1 MDGSLGEFGID
12 LAIVVIISLVFS
24 LVEGTFILPAHVAH
38 SKALKEI
45 LIAGT
50 VNYSN
55 LQKIKFQKS
64 KFIFVETNCF
74 YI

>member
-1 MDGSLGEFGID
+1 MIQNPIKFLVLAKNKYCSIALFHIAVSRSAD
-12 LAIVVIISLVFS
+12 LK
-24 LVEGTFILPAHVAH
+24 ILINE
-38 SKALKEI
+38 ALKEI